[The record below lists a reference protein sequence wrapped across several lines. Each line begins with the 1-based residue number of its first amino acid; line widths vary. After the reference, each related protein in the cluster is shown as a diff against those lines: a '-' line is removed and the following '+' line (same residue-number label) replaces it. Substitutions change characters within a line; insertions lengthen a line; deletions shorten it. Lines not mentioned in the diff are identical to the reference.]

1 MDEKQLKGY
10 RTTQWR
16 ELRKRIFSRDN
27 YQCTHCGRQLED
39 KDLQV
44 HHLTYLDGKDAW
56 DYPEELLTTY
66 CKRCHAEEHEKIMP
80 SSGWEYI
87 GFEDLGD
94 LIGECEKCNND
105 IRYEHY
111 IYHPKWGQLTV
122 GAQCADNLTQTDE
135 ASKIEKE
142 RKRYADRMKTFIKSP
157 RWEYVITQSGI
168 ILYKI
173 KQDDYRVLIKDYGG
187 EYCTIRISFYH
198 PPLQGYLLRGKWID
212 LQSETHYKT
221 LIDAKIKVFD
231 LIESGELDRYIRND
245 YLPKFYKRIEDGE
258 EEYWR

>member
-1 MDEKQLKGY
+1 M
-10 RTTQWR
+10 
-16 ELRKRIFSRDN
+16 
-27 YQCTHCGRQLED
+27 
-39 KDLQV
+39 
-44 HHLTYLDGKDAW
+44 
-56 DYPEELLTTY
+56 
-66 CKRCHAEEHEKIMP
+66 
-80 SSGWEYI
+80 
-87 GFEDLGD
+87 
-94 LIGECEKCNND
+94 
-105 IRYEHY
+105 
-111 IYHPKWGQLTV
+111 
-122 GAQCADNLTQTDE
+122 
-135 ASKIEKE
+135 
-142 RKRYADRMKTFIKSP
+142 
-157 RWEYVITQSGI
+157 
-168 ILYKI
+168 YKI